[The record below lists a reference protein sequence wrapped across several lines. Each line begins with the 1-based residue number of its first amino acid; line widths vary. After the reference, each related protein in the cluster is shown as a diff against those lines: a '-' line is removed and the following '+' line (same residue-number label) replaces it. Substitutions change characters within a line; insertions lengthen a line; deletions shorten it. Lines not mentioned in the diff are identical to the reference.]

1 MIVKHP
7 HTEPSHF
14 LQEIVKNPAYFFTYF
29 ILNDEYTIQA
39 IHWVTS
45 HSSEIRGE

>member
-1 MIVKHP
+1 MTVKHP

-14 LQEIVKNPAYFFTYF
+14 IQEIVKNPAHFSTCI
-29 ILNDEYTIQA
+29 ILNDEHTIQA

-45 HSSEIRGE
+45 HSSEIQGE